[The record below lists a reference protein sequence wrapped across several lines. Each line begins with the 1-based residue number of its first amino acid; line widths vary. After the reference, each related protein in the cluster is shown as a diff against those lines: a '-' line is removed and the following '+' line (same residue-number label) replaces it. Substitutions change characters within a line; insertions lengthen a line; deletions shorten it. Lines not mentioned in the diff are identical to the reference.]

1 MANLT
6 EELEPPPV
14 ETYDD
19 ELVKVKQAANQI
31 SWTHVMGET
40 QPQQTVALMLSKWP
54 VSAMNER
61 FTPYYMLAQAIKR
74 FCSACAALRP

>member
-1 MANLT
+1 MCVSAEIEEEMANLT

-40 QPQQTVALMLSKWP
+40 ASHSMALMLSK
-54 VSAMNER
+54 VQASVMNEH
-61 FTPYYMLAQAIKR
+61 FTPH
-74 FCSACAALRP
+74 